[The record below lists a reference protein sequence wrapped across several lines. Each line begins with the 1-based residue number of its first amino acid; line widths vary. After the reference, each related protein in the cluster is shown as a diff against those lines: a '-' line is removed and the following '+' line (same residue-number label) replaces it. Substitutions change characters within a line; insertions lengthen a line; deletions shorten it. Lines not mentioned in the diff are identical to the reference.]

1 MSNITTLNL
10 KTPAGK
16 AVILTLN
23 GADPDTIS
31 VDGAAA
37 VKADKICQIAGRG
50 VIKAVPAAKS
60 VIDPDHI
67 YYRVVYAINGKLG
80 ACLLD
85 KASGDQLGA
94 VLDEQRA
101 AAKAVHD
108 ALLAANV
115 PGLDELLKA
124 VNDHAYYHEQFA
136 CAMEDEYN
144 DGVNMPRHPTSD
156 IDALS
161 AQYPRAALWIKADNY
176 EDASN
181 YHKSSAGRRAKA
193 MIEAGEPLEAVQ
205 DVLDHWLPASA
216 MWD

>member
-1 MSNITTLNL
+1 MAYKFCQGGGGVFTN
-10 KTPAGK
+10 
-16 AVILTLN
+16 
-23 GADPDTIS
+23 
-31 VDGAAA
+31 AA
-37 VKADKICQIAGRG
+37 
-50 VIKAVPAAKS
+50 PAAKS

-67 YYRVVYAINGKLG
+67 YYRVTYKVNGKPG

-85 KASGDQLGA
+85 KASGEQLGA
-94 VLDEQRA
+94 ALNAQRA
-101 AAKAVHD
+101 AAKAAHD

-115 PGLDELLKA
+115 PGLNELLKA

-144 DGVNMPRHPTSD
+144 DGVNMPRQPTSD

-193 MIEAGEPLEAVQ
+193 MIEAGEPLAEAQ
-205 DVLDHWLPASA
+205 DVLDHWLPAGA